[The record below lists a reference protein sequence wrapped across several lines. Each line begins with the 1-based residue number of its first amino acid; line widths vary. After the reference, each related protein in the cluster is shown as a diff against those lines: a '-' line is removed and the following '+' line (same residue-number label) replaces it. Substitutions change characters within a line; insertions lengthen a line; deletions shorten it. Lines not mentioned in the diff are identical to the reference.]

1 MYADE
6 KRKAVPSTLKTGD
19 QVFRKQERENKLST
33 TFNPKP
39 LTVLDTQGHSL
50 LLESDQGVTY
60 KRNITHV
67 KKFEKSYER
76 NIEERDQRD
85 NIVEEVNKDA
95 SIQGHTDVDSAEIDS
110 EKADDDIS
118 AERPVRNR
126 RTPAKFNYFVMY

>member
-85 NIVEEVNKDA
+85 NIVEEVNQDV
-95 SIQGHTDVDSAEIDS
+95 SIQGHTDVDSVEIDS
-110 EKADDDIS
+110 EKADDKIS
-118 AERPVRNR
+118 LQNDQ
-126 RTPAKFNYFVMY
+126 

>member
-1 MYADE
+1 M
-6 KRKAVPSTLKTGD
+6 LN
-19 QVFRKQERENKLST
+19 KQGYN
-33 TFNPKP
+33 
-39 LTVLDTQGHSL
+39 L

-95 SIQGHTDVDSAEIDS
+95 SIQGHTDVEIDS

-126 RTPAKFNYFVMY
+126 RTPAKFNDFVMY

>member
-1 MYADE
+1 M
-6 KRKAVPSTLKTGD
+6 LN
-19 QVFRKQERENKLST
+19 KQGYN
-33 TFNPKP
+33 
-39 LTVLDTQGHSL
+39 L

-67 KKFEKSYER
+67 KKFEKSYDR

-95 SIQGHTDVDSAEIDS
+95 SIQGHTDVDSVEIDS

>member
-1 MYADE
+1 M
-6 KRKAVPSTLKTGD
+6 
-19 QVFRKQERENKLST
+19 KQERENKLST
-33 TFNPKP
+33 AFHPKP
-39 LTVLDTQGHSL
+39 LTVLDKQGNSL

-85 NIVEEVNKDA
+85 NIVEEVNQDV
-95 SIQGHTDVDSAEIDS
+95 SIQGHTDVDSVEIDS
-110 EKADDDIS
+110 EKADDNIS

-126 RTPAKFNYFVMY
+126 RTPAKFNDFVMY

>member
-1 MYADE
+1 M
-6 KRKAVPSTLKTGD
+6 LN
-19 QVFRKQERENKLST
+19 KQGYN
-33 TFNPKP
+33 
-39 LTVLDTQGHSL
+39 L

-95 SIQGHTDVDSAEIDS
+95 SIQGHTDVDSVEIDS

-126 RTPAKFNYFVMY
+126 RTPAKFNDFVMY